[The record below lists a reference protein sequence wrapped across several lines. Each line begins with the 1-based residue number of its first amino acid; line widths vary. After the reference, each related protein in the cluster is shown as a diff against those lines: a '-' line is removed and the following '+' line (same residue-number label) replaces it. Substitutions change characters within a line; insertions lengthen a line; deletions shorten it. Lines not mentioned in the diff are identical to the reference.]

1 MKQLKQSWLLMTM
14 AFSVLAL
21 SACNDD
27 AESVTQITASNTV
40 GLSSTSSMAVEG
52 DPAEFEL
59 VFFGL
64 PENQNSNITV
74 NYSVEGTGISFTGSA
89 MIPSGEQTAAF
100 NVVVPENDQISMDT
114 VELTL
119 TLTDA
124 SVGIKD
130 DPAFNTAKFD
140 LVDDIKTISIANDTV
155 DISET
160 FSLTGD
166 TLKVP
171 ISITSALD
179 GQVTLNYTL
188 SGSATAGVDY
198 ELLSPNPLVIPA
210 DTAEA
215 YIMMRVIDDLDAE
228 AVERISLTLDGI
240 VLANTSD
247 TETTLATG
255 TANRNIVYDISDDT
269 KLLGFSVEPTDTLMI
284 SSPGEYSVELT
295 VDSELSNELSV
306 VLDDTGLP
314 ANVSDN
320 NTSNIIT
327 FSPSENSR
335 TVTFTVSESAFSTGN
350 PDVIGSYSILTY
362 DSNGDGEVMLSGNTI
377 VRMKIIN
384 D

>member
-1 MKQLKQSWLLMTM
+1 MKQLKQSWLSTTM
-14 AFSVLAL
+14 AFSVLL
-21 SACNDD
+21 FSACNDD

-52 DPAEFEL
+52 DPAEFE
-59 VFFGL
+59 VVYFGL

-74 NYSVEGTGISFTGSA
+74 NYSVEGTGISFTGSV

-100 NVVVPENDQISMDT
+100 NVVAPENDQISMDT

-130 DPAFNTAKFD
+130 DPSFSMATFD

-160 FSLTGD
+160 FSITGD

-171 ISITSALD
+171 INITNALD
-179 GQVTLNYTL
+179 GQVTLNYTVA
-188 SGSATAGVDY
+188 GSAVEGSDFD
-198 ELLSPNPLVIPA
+198 LLSSNPLILPAGTA
-210 DTAEA
+210 DTAI
-215 YIMMRVIDDLDAE
+215 YIMITDDLMMETD
-228 AVERISLTLDGI
+228 ERISLTFDNI

-255 TANRNIVYDISDDT
+255 VANRNIVFDISDDT
-269 KLLGFSVEPTDTLMI
+269 KMLGFSVEPTDTIMV
-284 SSPGEYSVELT
+284 SSPGNYT
-295 VDSELSNELSV
+295 VDLSVDNELSNELSV

-314 ANVSDN
+314 GGVSDN
-320 NTSNIIT
+320 NTSNIVS
-327 FSPSENSR
+327 FSPTENSR
-335 TVTFTVSESAFSTGN
+335 TVTFTVDASAFTGT
-350 PDVIGSYSILTY
+350 DVTGSYSVLTF
-362 DSNGDGEVMLSGNTI
+362 DSNGDGEVMLSSNST
-377 VRMKIIN
+377 VRIKIIN

>member
-1 MKQLKQSWLLMTM
+1 MKQLKQSWLLTTM
-14 AFSVLAL
+14 AFSVLVL

-89 MIPSGEQTAAF
+89 MIPSGDQTAKF
-100 NVVVPENDQISMDT
+100 NVVAPENDQISMDT

-130 DPAFNTAKFD
+130 DPSFSSATFD
-140 LVDDIKTISIANDTV
+140 LIDDIKTISLANDTV

-160 FSLTGD
+160 FSINGD

-171 ISITSALD
+171 ISITNALD
-179 GQVTLNYTL
+179 GQVMLNYTIA
-188 SGSATAGVDY
+188 GSAMEGSDFD
-198 ELLSPNPLVIPA
+198 LLSSNPLILPAGTA
-210 DTAEA
+210 DTAI
-215 YIMMRVIDDLDAE
+215 YMMVNDDLMME
-228 AVERISLTLDGI
+228 GTERISLTLDNI
-240 VLANTSD
+240 MLANTSD
-247 TETTLATG
+247 TETTLAAG
-255 TANRNIVYDISDDT
+255 VANRNIVFDITDDT
-269 KLLGFSVEPTDTLMI
+269 KMVGYTIEPTDTI
-284 SSPGEYSVELT
+284 IVSSPGDYT
-295 VDSELSNELSV
+295 VDITVDNKLSNELSV

-314 ANVSDN
+314 GGVSDN
-320 NTSNIIT
+320 NTSNIVS
-327 FSPSENSR
+327 FSPTENTR
-335 TVTFTVSESAFSTGN
+335 TVTFTVDASAFTGT
-350 PDVIGSYSILTY
+350 DVTGSYSILTF
-362 DSNGDGEVMLSGNTI
+362 DSNGDGEVVLSGNNT
-377 VRMKIIN
+377 VRIKIIN
-384 D
+384 E